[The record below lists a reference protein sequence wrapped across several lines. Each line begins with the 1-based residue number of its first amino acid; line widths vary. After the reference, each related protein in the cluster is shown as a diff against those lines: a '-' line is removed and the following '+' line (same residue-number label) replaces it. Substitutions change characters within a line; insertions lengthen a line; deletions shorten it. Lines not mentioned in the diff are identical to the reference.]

1 MPLLKRP
8 VSVMFAFILY
18 FISTNRSA
26 AGSNFSVFFFVGVC
40 VVKNVRLLTTVL
52 FEIPME
58 TRLDVSL
65 ERLHEVNNP
74 KIAPLKR
81 SR

>member
-1 MPLLKRP
+1 M
-8 VSVMFAFILY
+8 
-18 FISTNRSA
+18 
-26 AGSNFSVFFFVGVC
+26 
-40 VVKNVRLLTTVL
+40 VKNVRLLTTVL

>member
-1 MPLLKRP
+1 M
-8 VSVMFAFILY
+8 
-18 FISTNRSA
+18 
-26 AGSNFSVFFFVGVC
+26 
-40 VVKNVRLLTTVL
+40 VKNVRLLTTVL

-65 ERLHEVNNP
+65 ERLHEVNNL

>member
-1 MPLLKRP
+1 M
-8 VSVMFAFILY
+8 
-18 FISTNRSA
+18 
-26 AGSNFSVFFFVGVC
+26 
-40 VVKNVRLLTTVL
+40 RLLTTAL

-65 ERLHEVNNP
+65 ERLQEVNNP